1 MTEDIYFLDEGIAA
15 ITAASVGISRQR
27 WTSVNETDIKNNM
40 HLRIMKSNRFDHLP
54 VISKNNFVLEYF
66 QTEIPNDYSRIKR
79 CKIKYDDVVPLDT
92 NIKYIIEKFAE
103 TGRTFYFLSFNKN
116 ISGLITLSN
125 LNCRKVQVYIFSLI
139 CELERELGDL
149 VNFFLSA
156 GQIENWVK
164 SKIKSRDITDKY
176 YIVMKNYRKLMSVD
190 LENQL
195 TEHFYLVDFFN
206 LIKDFR
212 LYKKLNFTGS
222 QWKNQ
227 SSINEIRRRVAHPT
241 RSLLDKENNINKLKE
256 RLDKINDLIFRLI
269 TIKKE
274 LSVSSA
280 VITD

>member
-1 MTEDIYFLDEGIAA
+1 MTEDIYFLDEGIVG

-27 WTSVNETDIKNNM
+27 WTSVNEKALKNNL
-40 HLRIMKSNRFDHLP
+40 HVRIMKSNRFDHLP
-54 VISKNNFVLEYF
+54 IISKNNFVLEYF
-66 QTEIPNDYSRIKR
+66 QTVIPNDYGKIKR

-103 TGRTFYFLSFNKN
+103 TGKTFYFLSFNKN

-139 CELERELGDL
+139 CELERELGDFI
-149 VNFFLSA
+149 NSFLSA

-164 SKIKSRDITDKY
+164 SKIKSKVITDKY
-176 YIVMKNYRKLMSVD
+176 YIMMKNFRKLMSLD

-206 LIKDFR
+206 LINDFK
-212 LYKKLNFTGS
+212 LYNKLNFTGN

-227 SSINEIRRRVAHPT
+227 NSINEIRIRVAHPT
-241 RSLLDKENNINKLKE
+241 RSLLDKDNDINKLKE

-269 TIKKE
+269 TLKKE
-274 LSVSSA
+274 VSASTA
-280 VITD
+280 VIAE